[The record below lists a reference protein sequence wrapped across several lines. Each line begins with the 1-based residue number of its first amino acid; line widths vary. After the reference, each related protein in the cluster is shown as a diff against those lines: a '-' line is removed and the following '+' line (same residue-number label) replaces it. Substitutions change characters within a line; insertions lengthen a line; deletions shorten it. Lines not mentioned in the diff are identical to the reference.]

1 MVTQNLT
8 DLDKELLVLRLEGE
22 REPVDDGAEDLEE
35 FADAIE
41 VLSLVDEP
49 GGHKHFSARD
59 FQIHFL

>member
-1 MVTQNLT
+1 M
-8 DLDKELLVLRLEGE
+8 LRLEGE

-49 GGHKHFSARD
+49 GGHKHFPAHD
-59 FQIHFL
+59 FQLHFL